1 MDALPASDR
10 LFVLAPR
17 DGRSRGM
24 TIYVSFIRGINVG
37 GNKTIPMAK
46 LKSAYESLRFTPVKT
61 LLNSGNVV
69 FDTTETNRAKLV
81 KTIEMVLEE
90 EFGFRPV
97 VVLRTA
103 AELKR
108 IIAQNPF
115 ADMAKNDP
123 SHLLVMTLAEK
134 PRRGA
139 KANLAKVYSGPE
151 EIEIEGENVYVTYPN
166 GIGKSKL
173 TNAMLEKHI
182 GVGTARN
189 WNTLTKMLTL
199 AEGV

>member
-1 MDALPASDR
+1 MTV
-10 LFVLAPR
+10 FVSLL
-17 DGRSRGM
+17 
-24 TIYVSFIRGINVG
+24 RGINVG
-37 GNKTIPMAK
+37 GNKTIPMAR
-46 LKSAYESLRFTPVKT
+46 LKSAYESLGFDPVKT

-69 FDTTETNRAKLV
+69 FGTTETNSEKLG
-81 KTIEMVLEE
+81 KTIEAAVEK

-97 VVLRTA
+97 IVLRTA

-108 IIAQNPF
+108 IIKQNPF
-115 ADMAKNDP
+115 SDMAKNDP

-134 PRRGA
+134 PKAVA

-151 EIEIEGENVYVTYPN
+151 EIEIKGENVYVTYPN

-173 TNAMLEKHI
+173 TNALLEKHI

-189 WNTLTKMLTL
+189 WNTLTKLLAL
-199 AEGV
+199 AEGIER

>member
-1 MDALPASDR
+1 
-10 LFVLAPR
+10 
-17 DGRSRGM
+17 M
-24 TIYVSFIRGINVG
+24 TIFVSFLRGINVG

-46 LKSAYESLRFTPVKT
+46 LKAAYESLKFTAVKT

-69 FDTTETNRAKLV
+69 FGTTATNRTKLT
-81 KTIEMVLEE
+81 KTIEDAIEK

-108 IIAQNPF
+108 IIEQNPF
-115 ADMAKNDP
+115 AAMAKDDP
-123 SHLLVMTLAEK
+123 SHLLVMFLSEK
-134 PRRGA
+134 AKTGANASLA
-139 KANLAKVYSGPE
+139 KAYSGPE
-151 EIEIEGENVYVTYPN
+151 AIAIKGENVYVTYPD

-173 TNAMLEKHI
+173 TNTLLEKHI

-189 WNTLTKMLTL
+189 WNTLTKLLAL
-199 AEGV
+199 AEGLEET